1 MGSCCGPRE
10 PAPSLISPFVT
21 AAAAPVPV
29 KKAILICNPVGG
41 NGKGKRLA
49 NEIVLPMLEFAGVE
63 VTVLW
68 TEYSGHA
75 EEIGRTAELAGVDA
89 LVAMGGDGTLSEVVT
104 GYLQRAKQPACP
116 LGFVPS
122 GTGNTVLHEVLGEPT
137 VGACETGV
145 RAAVAAIIGGRTRR
159 VDAQRLEM
167 TSVDGTSQKTRYS
180 INTVAAGFA
189 AEVNEIAEGR
199 RFLGPMRYSIS
210 VKTEALKVPWR
221 APCPAMLTVDGAP
234 PIRMEDVFI
243 FACHLN
249 KYTGTEHRLCPQAQL
264 DDGLLDLVYTNTPL
278 RSILTVATLDEL
290 VKGGGRHVSHP
301 AVSYHRC
308 APCTLRPTC
317 RRR

>member
-1 MGSCCGPRE
+1 
-10 PAPSLISPFVT
+10 
-21 AAAAPVPV
+21 
-29 KKAILICNPVGG
+29 VGG

-189 AEVNEIAEGR
+189 AEGSATKRPNAR
-199 RFLGPMRYSIS
+199 
-210 VKTEALKVPWR
+210 
-221 APCPAMLTVDGAP
+221 
-234 PIRMEDVFI
+234 
-243 FACHLN
+243 
-249 KYTGTEHRLCPQAQL
+249 
-264 DDGLLDLVYTNTPL
+264 PL
-278 RSILTVATLDEL
+278 PLHSL
-290 VKGGGRHVSHP
+290 
-301 AVSYHRC
+301 
-308 APCTLRPTC
+308 
-317 RRR
+317 